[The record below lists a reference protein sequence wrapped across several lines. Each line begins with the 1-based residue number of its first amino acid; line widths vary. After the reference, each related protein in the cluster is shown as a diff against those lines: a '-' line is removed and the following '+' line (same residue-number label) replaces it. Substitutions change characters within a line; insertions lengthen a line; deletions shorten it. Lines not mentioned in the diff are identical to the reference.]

1 MHFPDPLL
9 PLEASFW
16 ARWYE
21 GIDHVAKA
29 FEMPVRSFARCINTY
44 LYMAIAPAV
53 PPEEMEARGKRS
65 DERMQEAIRK
75 LEASWNEEWL
85 PEIKAHLDW
94 WKAFDLR
101 GASMG
106 DLKKHLQE
114 TIDRGARLWEVHFH
128 IVFPAYLA
136 ISKFDDLHRDLFGD
150 DGAFSGFRLLQGF
163 DNKTLE
169 TGNALWALSRKAR
182 AEPVVRQVFE
192 RHEPAEVMKAL
203 ADAPEAKVFLSEFRA
218 YLDQYGQRGDTWGLG
233 YPSWIENPTPVIQNL
248 KDYIS
253 RTDRVSASEQAER
266 IAERERAIAAS
277 RERLKGYPKAVVDEF
292 EFLLKVAQ
300 VGTVLSED
308 HGFWI
313 DFNSTYCVRRVLM
326 EFGRRLTET
335 GSIDKPDDVFCLTID
350 ELLEGDTADV
360 RALVAKRR
368 AEVEHFAK
376 VSPPP
381 VLGTDY
387 GPPPDNPVNRFF
399 GKFFGGPPPAADA
412 PNELKGHAGSPG
424 KVRGTARVI
433 SHLEQAGRLM
443 RGDILVAPTTAPP
456 WTPLFATAGA
466 IVTDTGGI
474 LSHCAVVAREY
485 GIPAVVGT
493 GRATAMIRDG
503 QTLEVDGDTGC
514 VRILGD

>member
-16 ARWYE
+16 ERAYE
-21 GIDHVAKA
+21 GINRVAKA
-29 FEMPVRSFARCINTY
+29 FEMPVRSLARCINTY
-44 LYMAIAPAV
+44 LYMAVAPAV
-53 PPEEMEARGKRS
+53 PPEEMEAVGKRS
-65 DERMQEAIRK
+65 DQRMQDAIRK
-75 LEASWNEEWL
+75 LEASWNGEWL
-85 PEIKAHLDW
+85 PEIKGHLDW

-101 GASMG
+101 GASMAE
-106 DLKKHLQE
+106 LKKHLEQ
-114 TIDRGARLWEVHFH
+114 TIDRGARLWELHFH
-128 IVFPAYLA
+128 IVFPAYMA
-136 ISKFDDLHRDLFGD
+136 VVKFDDLHRDLFGN
-150 DGAFSGFRLLQGF
+150 DGAFSSFRMLQGF

-169 TGNALWALSRKAR
+169 TGNALWTLSRKAR
-182 AEPVVRQVFE
+182 SEPAIRQVIE
-192 RHEPAEVMKAL
+192 QLEPDEVMKGL
-203 ADAPEAKVFLSEFRA
+203 PDTPEGRAFRNELRA
-218 YLDQYGQRGDTWGLG
+218 YLDEYGQRGDTWGLG
-233 YPSWIENPTPVIQNL
+233 SPSWIENPTAVIRNL

-253 RTDRVSASEQAER
+253 QSDRASAFEQAER
-266 IAERERAIAAS
+266 IAERGTAIAGA
-277 RERLKGYPKAVVDEF
+277 RERLKGYPKPVVDEF

-326 EFGRRLTET
+326 EFGRRLADT
-335 GSIDKPDDVFCLTID
+335 GSIDKPDDVFCLTVE
-350 ELLEGDTADV
+350 ELLEGEPGDF
-360 RALVAKRR
+360 RRLVAKRR

-376 VSPPP
+376 ISPPP

-387 GPPPDNPVNRFF
+387 GPPPDSPFNRFF
-399 GKFFGGPPPAADA
+399 GKFFGGPPPVSEV

-433 SHLEQAGRLM
+433 NHLEQAGRLN

-456 WTPLFATAGA
+456 WTPLFATAGG

-485 GIPAVVGT
+485 RIPAVVGT
-493 GRATAMIRDG
+493 GRATTMIRDG
-503 QTLEVDGDTGC
+503 QALEVDGDTGC